1 MIDVMV
7 QINNPRNGSPASRI
21 GGICISGV
29 IDLEPMVLPEPC
41 YSIDDN
47 KIGIHR
53 FRVPYAYKTPW
64 VGNWCWDS
72 LRMKPRYAAQL
83 IAGCLA
89 ERCEDYPLWGIQS
102 ATGEAMIELADKH
115 RDGKTVTADMILAAW
130 AADRVDGAA

>member
-1 MIDVMV
+1 MV
-7 QINNPRNGSPASRI
+7 QINNVNNGNQRDRI
-21 GGICISGV
+21 GGVCISGV
-29 IDLEPMVLPEPC
+29 IDLEPVVLPAPR
-41 YSIDDN
+41 YSIGPN
-47 KIGIHR
+47 WIGIHR